1 MANDS
6 NCGFNFIMIG
16 IIITKMAMAGARS
29 LSEPVLMTEII
40 AAAADEVH

>member
-1 MANDS
+1 MANDN

-16 IIITKMAMAGARS
+16 IIITMAMAGARS